1 MKANMDF
8 INFQNGVAEGE
19 VAQQM
24 MINGNLNVGAMR
36 PWIAQNGSMWI
47 TTYNGGDPKKVES
60 YNNLQVNAGTLRR
73 DEWKQLDSAIV
84 ETGRSRMRG
93 VNDLI
98 SRGLTMSLGNAMG
111 TTVLEWHDVNDS
123 MEASLTMDGVSK
135 SRGDRPVYQFNYLPI
150 PIIHVDYEINARALE
165 ASRSLGNPLDTT
177 SAEHAADKVARKLES
192 MLFTNTTYAFGETD
206 DRSRNTIYSYINHP
220 DRNTVTLSTYGDWAS
235 ESATT
240 PAEIYESVRAMKAA
254 AIADYQYGPFKLY
267 VPGNFES
274 RLDDDYSTSGT
285 SVLTIRERIMKL
297 DGIEEVAVSDYLP
310 DSNVALVQ
318 MQKETVR
325 LVQGIG
331 LTNVQWATEGNFV
344 NKFKVFTIQVPQIRS
359 DQSSQC
365 GIVHM
370 S

>member
-1 MKANMDF
+1 MNVDY
-8 INFQNGVAEGE
+8 INFQQGVAQGE
-19 VAQQM
+19 VAQQLM
-24 MINGNLNVGAMR
+24 VNGNLNVGTMR
-36 PWIAQNGSMWI
+36 PWVAANGSMWV

-60 YNNLQVNAGTLRR
+60 YSNLQVNAGTLRR
-73 DEWKQLDSAIV
+73 DEWKQLDAAIV

-93 VNDLI
+93 INDLI
-98 SRGLTMSLGNAMG
+98 MKGLTLPLGNAMG
-111 TTVLEWHDVNDS
+111 TTVLEWHDVSDS
-123 MEASLTMDGVSK
+123 MEADLTMDGVSK

-192 MLFTNTTYAFGETD
+192 MLFTNTTYSYGATD
-206 DRSRNTIYSYINHP
+206 DRSRNTIYSYVNHP
-220 DRNTVTLSTYGDWAS
+220 DRNTVTLSTYGNWAS

-240 PAEIYESVRAMKAA
+240 PASIVEGVRAMKAA
-254 AIADYQYGPFKLY
+254 AVAAYHYGPYKLY
-267 VPGNFES
+267 VPTNFES
-274 RLDDDYSTSGT
+274 RLDDDYDVSG
-285 SVLTIRERIMKL
+285 SSLLTIRERIMKL

-310 DSNVALVQ
+310 DSNVVLVQ
-318 MQKETVR
+318 MRKETVR
-325 LVQGIG
+325 LVQGLG
-331 LTNVQWATEGNFV
+331 LTNVQWSTEGNFV

-359 DQSSQC
+359 DQSGNC